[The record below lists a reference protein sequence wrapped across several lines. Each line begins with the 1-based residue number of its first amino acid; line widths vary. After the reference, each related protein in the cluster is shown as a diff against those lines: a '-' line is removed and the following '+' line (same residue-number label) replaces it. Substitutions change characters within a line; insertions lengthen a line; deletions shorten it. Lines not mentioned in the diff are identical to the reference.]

1 MITNGLTNVPA
12 GSSPILINDGATNT
26 TFSNIHDT
34 ILPGYTGS
42 TVAMFAFTGSAVS
55 NITVKNITT
64 TRPMFTRLSVVT
76 NLTVDFQ
83 RKARISTNGSLV
95 NIGRVVVMFF
105 TVILLT
111 ALPVNANI
119 ATVDP

>member
-1 MITNGLTNVPA
+1 GLTNVPA

-42 TVAMFAFTGSAVS
+42 TV
-55 NITVKNITT
+55 
-64 TRPMFTRLSVVT
+64 
-76 NLTVDFQ
+76 
-83 RKARISTNGSLV
+83 
-95 NIGRVVVMFF
+95 VMFF

-119 ATVDP
+119 ATVDPV